1 MAKPRQLSATSTRNV
16 FFDVGKVIER
26 RQKIKG
32 EAFDAAVLK
41 MEADIRA
48 QIDTAH
54 PPASSPGTPPHK
66 RSGHLHDNF
75 VVSRDGYKIVVQVPQ
90 YGIWLDGGTTR
101 MSARPFIRRNL
112 HDREDGKFWAQWIN
126 NDMRE
131 RLGEPTV
138 VYKKPKKKK
147 K

>member
-1 MAKPRQLSATSTRNV
+1 MAKIRKLSATSTRNV
-16 FFDVGKVIER
+16 LFDVGKVIER

-48 QIDTAH
+48 QIDTQH
-54 PPASSPGTPPHK
+54 PPASSPGDPPHR

-75 VVSRDGYKIVVQVPQ
+75 FVGRDGYEVVVKVPQ
-90 YGIWLDGGTTR
+90 YGIYLDGGTGR
-101 MSARPFIRRNL
+101 MAARPFIRRNL
-112 HDREDGKFWAQWIN
+112 HERGGGKFWAQWIN
-126 NDMRE
+126 NNMRE
-131 RLGEPTV
+131 QLGEPIV